1 MKRSMK
7 KTFASAALIAGAL
20 AAFTAC
26 GGSYMSAEKQAETVV
41 TEQQSPAATLP
52 KEDFSKLPKDDEES
66 LNYLSSAIEEC
77 FPDVSGRKMYGFKGV
92 EKVSAGS
99 SEQDCYIFDFYT
111 YRKKT
116 DEYTKIA
123 TVAQVPDSEELYV
136 FDELTGEYTQP
147 AAN

>member
-1 MKRSMK
+1 MK
-7 KTFASAALIAGAL
+7 KIFASAVLTVGAL

-26 GGSYMSAEKQAETVV
+26 GGSYNSAEKQAETVV
-41 TEQQSPAATLP
+41 TEQQSPSAAALP
-52 KEDFSKLPKDDEES
+52 REDFSKLPKDDEES
-66 LNYLSSAIEEC
+66 LNYLSEAIGEC

-99 SEQDCYIFDFYT
+99 AEQDCYIFDFYT

-136 FDELTGEYTQP
+136 FDELTGKYTAP
-147 AAN
+147 AVN

>member
-1 MKRSMK
+1 M
-7 KTFASAALIAGAL
+7 
-20 AAFTAC
+20 
-26 GGSYMSAEKQAETVV
+26 
-41 TEQQSPAATLP
+41 P